1 VPEVKHQMQR
11 RSKWS
16 AWGLSLG
23 SGLLF
28 QTSRRFCQKWGL
40 SAAPG
45 LELFKASL
53 DGASSRGGTTASLS
67 PFQPKTFYNSIP

>member
-1 VPEVKHQMQR
+1 MPEVKHQMQR

-16 AWGLSLG
+16 AWWLSLG

-53 DGASSRGGTTASLS
+53 DGALDNHGMELKLDGL
-67 PFQPKTFYNSIP
+67 